1 MSATVETIVACDLCG
16 ENNGADDRGLP
27 AKEIRRN
34 RRDSGWVTI
43 GRYDFC
49 PDCKEEG
56 RRQYRAARQPTPPAV
71 SGECLPVAKG

>member
-1 MSATVETIVACDLCG
+1 MSLG
-16 ENNGADDRGLP
+16 
-27 AKEIRRN
+27 

-56 RRQYRAARQPTPPAV
+56 RRKYRAARQPTPPAV
-71 SGECLPVAKG
+71 SGERGMA